1 MSLSRRIARQNCLR
15 ADHTCVYLSFQ
26 FRNVR
31 VASKIKTNNE
41 TIQNVIELIKFIS
54 IFKNQ
59 TKSAE
64 PQAIPIKISL
74 NKGSLYINKIPIYQ
88 FPIKY

>member
-1 MSLSRRIARQNCLR
+1 MEDI
-15 ADHTCVYLSFQ
+15 
-26 FRNVR
+26 
-31 VASKIKTNNE
+31 SKIKSNNE
-41 TIQNVIELIKFIS
+41 TFQSIIELIKLIS

-74 NKGSLYINKIPIYQ
+74 NKGSLYINKIPIYR